1 MNSGTMTMKALL
13 GAALAAAALAG
24 AVVAQPVN
32 VIERP
37 PLEDKR
43 IAVSTLVRE
52 DIFAGIIDHDMVRF
66 AKGEANIDKLLQMR
80 PGDRAGLM
88 AWKAS
93 ALLNRAAIA
102 NEAGDKAAYKRYF
115 TQAVAALD
123 EADKAGMA
131 DGTKLAVSGASELLF
146 ADRLAKA
153 DQPAM
158 WARSYDN
165 YQMIWKAQGAIADK
179 LPPHLRGELMSGM
192 VMTAQRTGRQ
202 AEAEAALEKMLVIVK
217 DTPYETVAKQWKA
230 DPKMQPGSML
240 ACKSCHDVA
249 RLAPIMSGL
258 TPKS

>member
-1 MNSGTMTMKALL
+1 MKILL
-13 GAALAAAALAG
+13 GAAIAAATVAG

-43 IAVSTLVRE
+43 IAISTLVRE
-52 DIFAGIIDHDMVRF
+52 DIFAGIIDRDMVRF
-66 AKGEANIDKLLQMR
+66 ARGEANIDKLLEMR
-80 PGDRAGLM
+80 PADRPTLL
-88 AWKAS
+88 AWKGG

-123 EADKAGMA
+123 EADKAGMT
-131 DGTKLAVSGASELLF
+131 DGGKAAVSGASELLF
-146 ADRLAKA
+146 ADRLAPA
-153 DQPAM
+153 DAKAM
-158 WARSYDN
+158 WARAYDN
-165 YQMIWKAQGAIADK
+165 YQMLWKAQGGIADK

-202 AEAEAALEKMLVIVK
+202 AEADAALEKMLVIVK

-230 DPKMQPGSML
+230 DPKIQPNSML
-240 ACKSCHDVA
+240 SCKNCHDVA
-249 RLAPIMSGL
+249 RLAPIMSTL
-258 TPKS
+258 APKS